1 MNKSLF
7 LRNIMLVLSFII
19 ILSSC
24 GGNDEQPLYLS
35 NHKEAKTGVFI
46 DGPVGAKT
54 FCTGLF
60 LGSGED
66 VFVIVSDGCGDMFFM
81 ARAKKG
87 SSVRSVEGDLGG
99 IGDFGGG

>member
-1 MNKSLF
+1 MLSKSSKSARIVGRSGQSSETF
-7 LRNIMLVLSFII
+7 GVL
-19 ILSSC
+19 
-24 GGNDEQPLYLS
+24 
-35 NHKEAKTGVFI
+35 I

-66 VFVIVSDGCGDMFFM
+66 VFVMVSDGCGDMFFM

-87 SSVRSVEGDLGG
+87 SKVRSVEGDLGG